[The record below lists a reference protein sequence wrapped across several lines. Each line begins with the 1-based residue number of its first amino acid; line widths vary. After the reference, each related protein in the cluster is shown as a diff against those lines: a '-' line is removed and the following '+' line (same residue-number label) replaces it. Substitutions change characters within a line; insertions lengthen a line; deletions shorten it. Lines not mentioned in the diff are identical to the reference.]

1 MTRFLSESRERF
13 LLAIAAKLPPERLIE
28 LHFFQ
33 PMRQGGIESGVA
45 VVVARPEPP
54 PAPPIVADAAPPDE
68 IEIPLEPVDER
79 PSRYTVYTATYKLVL
94 KGPDRGKWE
103 SAVIAEAD
111 APLVTV
117 ETVVR
122 GVQRRAGD
130 AEEPERMSGEEA
142 RSHLLASASAA
153 KATLSHTEQ
162 LNTDH

>member
-45 VVVARPEPP
+45 VVAARPERP
-54 PAPPIVADAAPPDE
+54 PAPPIVADAPPPDE
-68 IEIPLEPVDER
+68 VEIPLAPVDER

-103 SAVIAEAD
+103 TNVVAEAD
-111 APLVTV
+111 APLITV
-117 ETVVR
+117 DAVVR
-122 GVQRRAGD
+122 GVQRRVGEAD
-130 AEEPERMSGEEA
+130 DPERMTGEDL
-142 RSHLLASASAA
+142 RAA
-153 KATLSHTEQ
+153 LGVG
-162 LNTDH
+162 

>member
-13 LLAIAAKLPPERLIE
+13 LLAIAARLSPERLIE

-45 VVVARPEPP
+45 VIAARPERPP
-54 PAPPIVADAAPPDE
+54 VAPVVADAPPPDE
-68 IEIPLEPVDER
+68 VEIPMAPVDER
-79 PSRYTVYTATYKLVL
+79 PSRYTVYTATYRHVL
-94 KGPDRGKWE
+94 KGVDRGKWE
-103 SAVIAEAD
+103 SAVVAEAD

-142 RSHLLASASAA
+142 RSYLVARASGA
-153 KATLSHTEQ
+153 KEPLGYSERVT
-162 LNTDH
+162 NDN